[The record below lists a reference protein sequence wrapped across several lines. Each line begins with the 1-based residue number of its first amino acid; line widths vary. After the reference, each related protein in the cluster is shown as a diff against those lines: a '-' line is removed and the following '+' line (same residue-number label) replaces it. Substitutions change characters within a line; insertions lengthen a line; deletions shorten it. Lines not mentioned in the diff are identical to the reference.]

1 MCLTLPSHRSE
12 SNLRRVQLEGYRTIT
27 ANALI
32 LLAAVLAMMGVV
44 FPQDEQTAII
54 AGVIAA
60 GNLVLRVVTT
70 GRVFFRR

>member
-1 MCLTLPSHRSE
+1 
-12 SNLRRVQLEGYRTIT
+12 LEGYRTIT